1 MAKIT
6 EAAPDTLA
14 DFRTA
19 STQDGKP
26 VLVAAGVHPAVEAAI
41 LDQIAQEELT
51 EQASMAAKEQA
62 AEVAEAEST
71 LADIA
76 HEWRGALEAA
86 RVLLVEMIPPLD
98 PVWSPP
104 RLDKLSVALA
114 RCDQE
119 YGWGGVGE
127 LAKSP
132 LVALAVAGGPIAW
145 GSYVVVKPMMD
156 EAKAKKIAA
165 QQASK
170 IKPGSMTQE
179 QLAVAPEAPAFGS

>member
-1 MAKIT
+1 MAKVTDAPVEQPVQDARSDSGIDLLAEIANEEIAEQA
-6 EAAPDTLA
+6 EAQAKT
-14 DFRTA
+14 
-19 STQDGKP
+19 
-26 VLVAAGVHPAVEAAI
+26 VAAEA
-41 LDQIAQEELT
+41 
-51 EQASMAAKEQA
+51 
-62 AEVAEAEST
+62 AEAENT

-76 HEWRGALEAA
+76 HEWRGALEAG
-86 RVLLVEMIPPLD
+86 RVLLVEMIPELD

-145 GSYVVVKPMMD
+145 GTYTVIKPKM
-156 EAKAKKIAA
+156 EAAKAAKLEAA
-165 QQASK
+165 RQNA

-179 QLAVAPEAPAFGS
+179 QLAVAKGAPAFGS